1 MAMVPYNGS
10 LLRLALTTIG
20 FIALLALAV
29 AALEETVAAA
39 RQPLGGQ
46 SAPDDSEL
54 HAVVAGTKVG

>member
-46 SAPDDSEL
+46 SAPSDSDL
-54 HAVVAGTKVG
+54 PVVATGTKAG